1 VEEGVLS
8 LRLRESCECCE
19 IVRLGAGRQGRV
31 KAGSEVS
38 MTLQGIPEQWPA
50 GARST
55 VQVTALLHVHQ
66 HKYMLLHY
74 CIHEHVSWSLTRLQ
88 IVSYY
93 R

>member
-1 VEEGVLS
+1 
-8 LRLRESCECCE
+8 
-19 IVRLGAGRQGRV
+19 
-31 KAGSEVS
+31 